1 MRKMLSGCAPNN
13 ALRSLEKSK
22 SPSGALDD
30 LFCCHTKYSVDP
42 GRYSQR
48 NTALPRSE
56 RKLKS
61 GSPNEM
67 GVAAV
72 PAPSASTVYSV
83 APELVVVVV
92 ISVPGV
98 KFRIADC
105 RGFKNSRNSK

>member
-1 MRKMLSGCAPNN
+1 MLSGCAPKR
-13 ALRSLEKSK
+13 ADRSRVKSK

-30 LFCCHTKYSVDP
+30 LFCCQTKYSVEP

-48 NTALPRSE
+48 STALPRND

-61 GSPNEM
+61 GSPKEI

-83 APELVVVVV
+83 APELVVDVM
-92 ISVPGV
+92 ISDPGV